1 MNVLLMVIGVCMIG
15 ATGWLL
21 LRAATLP
28 RLRLELHLR
37 QLESYG
43 IEVVATDGDLP
54 PSRGRLDQGVNQ
66 LARGMSQRATRAVP
80 MLVPLKR
87 GELTAAG
94 IYSVSPEIVHGYRLL
109 AAMFL
114 PVLVFLYATVLT
126 SSFSIITIVV
136 LAAAVAAGWQLPAVL
151 IRQRGAA
158 RLSNIDRELP
168 ELIDLL
174 VATIEAGLGLGG
186 SLSLV
191 AGRFEGP
198 LGEELRLTLKQQALG
213 ISNEAALGDMVERV
227 DTPAVRSFVRTVIRA
242 DKLGVSI
249 GPIMRNLATD
259 MRRRRRQAANEKIQ
273 KTPLKMLFPLIFLIF
288 PALFIVL
295 LYPAAV
301 SIMQDLGGLGGGH

>member
-1 MNVLLMVIGVCMIG
+1 MNVLLMVIGVSMIG
-15 ATGWLL
+15 VTGWLV
-21 LRAATLP
+21 LRAVTLP

-37 QLESYG
+37 NIETYG
-43 IEVVATDGDLP
+43 VEVAATDGDLP
-54 PSRGRLDQGVNQ
+54 AARGWLDQSVNHFAER
-66 LARGMSQRATRAVP
+66 LSRRATLAVP
-80 MLVPLKR
+80 MLAPLER

-94 IYSVSPEIVHGYRLL
+94 IYSVSPEVVHGYRVM
-109 AAMFL
+109 AAIFV
-114 PVLVFLYATVLT
+114 PVLVFLYSTVLT
-126 SSFSIITIVV
+126 SSFTIITVV
-136 LAAAVAAGWQLPAVL
+136 ILVAAVAGGWQLPATV

-158 RLSNIDRELP
+158 RLAKIDRELP

-186 SLSLV
+186 SLALV

-198 LGEELRLTLKQQALG
+198 LGEELRLTLKQQGLG

-301 SIMQDLGGLGGGH
+301 SIMQDLGGITH